1 MAILQGE
8 NLGKDIAYRGEVVYI
23 FAFDLAYDM
32 KREQIKQLLGVPMKE
47 YSIEPDKRSPKQ
59 LFFYR
64 PQMVELPEEMR
75 KVGGQQVPVIKSVKL
90 FNVGAVSIQI
100 CIPFEVEKI
109 KDLVGY
115 HNIDIDG
122 ISLEAQARTLAQEV
136 LDEIRPFCIKPVSSP
151 GQSENYTVFCIK
163 SLPENARKATLS
175 AEQWLME
182 NRRQVAALLTE
193 EQNDAALSE
202 QEMVESTELYLTY
215 YDSDLVVIDWDAALV
230 VGEKDDLADILH
242 IMEMA
247 NVQLVELEAYD
258 RIMDTALEVAYRD
271 VSRKRT
277 RFNREIHRN
286 LREIRVDLARLS
298 DEFLNVTKFFG
309 DWHFARIYQHLSKR
323 FHLFDWHRIIQEKQ
337 KTLGDLYQLLQQDAN
352 NFLMVVLEATIVLLF
367 VIDLVLLFMQSK
379 GP

>member
-1 MAILQGE
+1 MGNIQNTSAV
-8 NLGKDIAYRGEVVYI
+8 KDSAYCGEVVYI
-23 FAFDLAYDM
+23 FAYDLAYDT
-32 KREQIKQLLGVPMKE
+32 KREQVKELLGMPTRE
-47 YSIEPDKRSPKQ
+47 YTIEPDKRSPKQ

-64 PQMVELPEEMR
+64 PQMAVLPEETK
-75 KVGGQQVPVIKSVKL
+75 KVGGKLVPVKKSIKL

-100 CIPFEVEKI
+100 RVPFEVENLKE
-109 KDLVGY
+109 LVRF

-122 ISLEAQARTLAQEV
+122 RPLEDEARALAQEI
-136 LDEIRPFCIKPVSSP
+136 LEEIRPFCIKPASSP

-163 SLPENARKATLS
+163 SLPQAAENTHLS
-175 AEQWLME
+175 GEQWLME
-182 NRRQVAALLTE
+182 NRRQAAALLTE
-193 EQNDAALSE
+193 EQNAADLSG
-202 QEMVESTELYLTY
+202 QEMTESTELYLTY

-230 VGEKDDLADILH
+230 LGERETLDDVLH

-247 NVQLVELEAYD
+247 NIQLVELEAYD
-258 RIMDTALEVAYRD
+258 RIMDAALEVAYRD
-271 VSRKRT
+271 VSRRRT

-323 FHLFDWHRIIQEKQ
+323 FHLSDWHRIIQEKQ

-352 NFLMVVLEATIVLLF
+352 NFLMVVLEMTIVLLF
-367 VIDLVLLFMQSK
+367 IIDLVLLFLQK
-379 GP
+379 

>member
-1 MAILQGE
+1 M
-8 NLGKDIAYRGEVVYI
+8 YRGEVVYI

-32 KREQIKQLLGVPMKE
+32 SREQIKQLLGVPLKE

-64 PQMVELPEEMR
+64 PQMAELPEKMR
-75 KVGGQQVPVIKSVKL
+75 KVGSAQVPVRVSVKL

-100 CIPFEVEKI
+100 HVPFEVEKI

-136 LDEIRPFCIKPVSSP
+136 FKEIKPFCIKPVSSLE
-151 GQSENYTVFCIK
+151 QSENYTVFCLK
-163 SLPENARKATLS
+163 SLPGSEGEAKIS
-175 AEQWLME
+175 AEQWLMS
-182 NRRQVAALLTE
+182 NRREVAAMLTE
-193 EQNDAALSE
+193 EQNETNLSE
-202 QEMVESTELYLTY
+202 QEMIESTEFYLTY
-215 YDSDLVVIDWDAALV
+215 YDSDLVVVDWDAALV
-230 VGEKDDLADILH
+230 VGEKEDLADILH

-258 RIMDTALEVAYRD
+258 RIMDAALEVAYRD
-271 VSRKRT
+271 MSRR
-277 RFNREIHRN
+277 RMRINREVHRN

-352 NFLMVVLEATIVLLF
+352 NFLMVVLETTIVLLF
-367 VIDLVLLFMQSK
+367 IIDLVLLYAQTK
-379 GP
+379 GS